1 MTNESMIHVV
11 GGAYEEQCARP
22 QWHEVF
28 GSAGRAASAIAAVA
42 GPNLVELHCYVD
54 NQTQEVVA
62 ARCTLEGSR
71 LSSTLVERTC
81 SFRYYHGLD
90 TPRIEAPR
98 TTYAPIDVRAS
109 QIVRFGMLEGEA
121 IVHGERV
128 VYDPQNALA
137 PDIFQANG
145 STARE
150 LAVVLN
156 HREAAAITHL
166 GNAAP
171 EEQAKAV
178 LAQNSAQVVVMKR
191 GPLGALVCDGGTFTT
206 IPAYVSDNVWKL
218 GSGDI
223 FAGHFAYRWLH
234 EGRSAVDSAILA
246 SQATALYCETSGFP
260 MASSFESFD
269 KPAITTSPRYRA
281 GHRPTV
287 YLAGPFF
294 TLAQLWLIEQARAN
308 LQSFGLNVFSPY
320 HDVGYGSA
328 DDVVELDLDGIHRS
342 DIVFAVGDGLDSG
355 TIYEIGYA
363 RARDIPVIMYC
374 ENESSEDQK
383 MMQGSGCIL
392 CTDYVSAIYKTLWTA
407 IAR

>member
-1 MTNESMIHVV
+1 MSDESTIHVV
-11 GGAYEEQCARP
+11 GGAYTEQCVRP

-62 ARCTLEGSR
+62 ARCNLEGSR
-71 LSSTLVERTC
+71 LSSTFVQRTC
-81 SFRYYHGLD
+81 SFRYHHGLE
-90 TPRIEAPR
+90 TPRIDAPR
-98 TTYAPIDVRAS
+98 GRYAPIHVRGS
-109 QIVRFGMLEGEA
+109 RILRFGMLEGEA

-128 VYDPQNALA
+128 VYDPQNVLA
-137 PDIFQANG
+137 PDIFQTNG

-156 HREAAAITHL
+156 HREAATMTQL
-166 GNAAP
+166 GDAAP
-171 EEQAKAV
+171 AELAKAA
-178 LAQNSAQVVVMKR
+178 LAQNSAQVVIMKR
-191 GPLGALVCDGGTFTT
+191 GPLGALVYNGNTFTT
-206 IPAYVSDNVWKL
+206 IPAHASDNVWKI
-218 GSGDI
+218 GSGDV
-223 FAGHFAYRWLH
+223 FGGHFAYRWLH
-234 EGRSAVDSAILA
+234 EGRSSVDSAILA

-260 MASSFESFD
+260 TASSVESFA
-269 KPAITTSPRYRA
+269 KPAITTSARYLA
-281 GHRPTV
+281 GYRPTV

-294 TLAQLWLIEQARAN
+294 TLAQLWLEQARAN

-320 HDVGYGSA
+320 HDVGHGSA
-328 DDVVELDLDGIHRS
+328 DDVAKLDLEGILRS
-342 DIVFAVGDGLDSG
+342 DVLLAIGDGLDSG

-374 ENESSEDQK
+374 ENESPGAQK
-383 MMQGSGCIL
+383 MMQGSGCVL
-392 CTDYVSAIYKTLWTA
+392 CTDYVTAIYKTLWTA